1 MVKFTLLSVITLNS
15 AYLYESLWNASTA
28 FCWWTVWWWGFLDNR
43 LNDKI
48 DLMNYT
54 NARWTEKK
62 NDRRWN
68 PFLYL
73 LTVHFWATLFMWV
86 PLEGTILPFA
96 SCTAVC
102 WFFLYKRYKSTPWYT
117 HGTRVEFKMQLN
129 NNYYYVIQQS

>member
-62 NDRRWN
+62 KMTDGEILFFICW
-68 PFLYL
+68 LYVFYVSPIGRNNIAFCFVYSSVL
-73 LTVHFWATLFMWV
+73 V
-86 PLEGTILPFA
+86 
-96 SCTAVC
+96 
-102 WFFLYKRYKSTPWYT
+102 FLYKRYKSTPWYT

>member
-28 FCWWTVWWWGFLDNR
+28 FCWSTVWWWGFLDNR

-62 NDRRWN
+62 KWPTVKSFSLFVDCT
-68 PFLYL
+68 FLGNIVYVSPIGRNNIAFCFVYSSVL
-73 LTVHFWATLFMWV
+73 V
-86 PLEGTILPFA
+86 
-96 SCTAVC
+96 
-102 WFFLYKRYKSTPWYT
+102 FLYKRYKSTPWYT